1 MTIKVTVWNEYL
13 HEIQFKEIAAIYP
26 KGIHGCIAEFW
37 KKQAWRYRQLP
48 WSSPSTA

>member
-26 KGIHGCIAEFW
+26 KGDR
-37 KKQAWRYRQLP
+37 K
-48 WSSPSTA
+48 SVV